1 MVNKKVKRLIVILLL
16 SLSTINMSCEKAQKA
31 NSNKTEVYKINEH
44 NKEKEE
50 LKDIKIEDISKLFSN
65 DKYGFVFEEIEL
77 DNKEIHYIGK
87 CKDPECFGLLDLSG
101 NGNLN
106 FLKYSM
112 ALSEDENINNNSFN
126 NMLDLAK
133 IICPS
138 FIDFSTWVEESK
150 ENIRN
155 SKSLNSKEAS
165 YNGFNISFGLD
176 ENTGALAL
184 KITKKSN

>member
-1 MVNKKVKRLIVILLL
+1 MVNKKVKRLIVIILL
-16 SLSTINMSCEKAQKA
+16 SLSTINISCGKAQKA
-31 NSNKTEVYKINEH
+31 NSNKNEVSKINEH

-50 LKDIKIEDISKLFSN
+50 LKDIKIEDITKLFSN

-87 CKDPECFGLLDLSG
+87 CKDPKCFGLLDLSG

-126 NMLDLAK
+126 KMVDLTK
-133 IICPS
+133 MMCPS
-138 FIDFSTWVEESK
+138 FMNFPNWIEESK
-150 ENIRN
+150 ENIKN
-155 SKSLNSKEAS
+155 SKSLNIKEAS
-165 YNGFNISFGLD
+165 YNGFKINFGKD
-176 ENTGALAL
+176 ENMGALVL
-184 KITKKSN
+184 KIVKKYN